1 MTEID
6 INIYSLNCN
15 GLNDD
20 VKRKAVFEKLKKKGD
35 GIFMLQETHCTTE
48 NEQKWRREWGNHMYF
63 SNGTSN
69 ARGVAIIITGN
80 YEYRVLRLERDNE
93 GRFLILE
100 IERKGAVYTIGN
112 IYAPTRNFERD
123 QQQCFNNFTAKL
135 ELMQNIH
142 TILGGDLNLY
152 MNPRLD
158 KLDNSPDYNDNR
170 NFRADVCSFVE
181 TNNIVDVWRTIN
193 PDKRCFTWHR
203 SDKRSRLDYLLTS
216 EHLLNF
222 IDDVDIL
229 PGIQSDHSLLKLS
242 LKTGNKHEKGRGFW
256 KFNSSL
262 LHDPVYVDKIKNVIR
277 ETAQNYEGLEDKR
290 MLWEIIKLE
299 IRTQTIPYCVMKKR
313 QKEKTERDLNK
324 KFTTLFEKVN
334 SGARI
339 EKETW
344 QEFSQVKLQ
353 LDNLERERARGVI
366 IRSKAQWV
374 EEGEKNTSYFL
385 RLEKHNYCNK
395 LITKLKVGENLITDP
410 IQILD
415 EGQNFYQNLY
425 SENVGHDESHMREI
439 GNTFTNTDSLPK
451 INAIQQE
458 HCERLMT
465 ENDLLKSLKAFK
477 NGKTPGTDG
486 LNAEFY
492 KFFWHDIKQFLLAS
506 INYSLE
512 HGTLSIAQRRAIISL
527 LPKGDKDRLY
537 LKNWRPISLLNVD
550 YKILAKALANRL
562 IEFLP
567 QLIDEDQTGYVK
579 KRFIGNNI
587 RIIED
592 IMIYTTK
599 NKISGILLS
608 VDFEKAFDSVSWKFL
623 AKCLEAFNFGPKF
636 RSYVQTLYHDI
647 SATVLNNGH
656 TSQWFRLERGVRQG
670 CPLSPY
676 LFILLAE
683 TLSCKI
689 RENEAIKGILLN
701 DCEIKITQMAD
712 DTTCF
717 VKDKISLKNLIDVFK
732 NFEICSG
739 LKINLDKTKAKAL
752 GPEPEPSDKPFS
764 LDWVSDP
771 IHTLGVTLSGN
782 QEDHYILNFKKR
794 LKNMKNLLSTWKC
807 RSLSIKGKITVI
819 NTLAISPLLY
829 LANVI
834 YVPPQVIAE
843 VKDII
848 VDFLWDGKPPKIAY
862 NVLIQSIKKGGV
874 KLIDFESKV
883 KALKIGYVKRL
894 LDNSLGK
901 WKSAAA
907 YFYKTNNIKMYF
919 QSNHAAYKEINHKFY
934 SDIHN
939 FWSELQTIENPTN
952 IVIQNQTIWNNRYIT
967 IENVPY
973 EWASWQTKGI
983 QYVSDILNA
992 KGDFL
997 SHNEISEKFGVRCHF
1012 LQALQIRQS
1021 LPLEWRRVIRTE
1033 YSHKPVREPFIHF
1046 NGTLLPLNKCTTR
1059 FIYECYAQTKY
1070 VTPTSVLKWKTL
1082 HEDFDMSEEEWTDV
1096 FLRPYIC
1103 LRETKLQSFQYKIIH
1118 RIINCNKKLFDM
1130 RIKNSPLCTYCDQTD
1145 DIGHFFFLCKDVYE
1159 FWREICTWWNTLDYD
1174 GVDFPAYPNVKT
1186 IIFGSQDVTEGVAVL
1201 NFCIFHIKYYIY
1213 RQRLFHDNVFRLHE
1227 IQNVIVAKLE
1237 IEKNICQKENRNHKF
1252 DKFEIL
1258 YENLKR

>member
-123 QQQCFNNFTAKL
+123 QQQCFTNFTAKL

-203 SDKRSRLDYLLTS
+203 GDKRSRLDYLLTS

-512 HGTLSIAQRRAIISL
+512 YGTLSIAQRRAIISL

-689 RENEAIKGILLN
+689 RENEAIKGISLN

-752 GPEPEPSDKPFS
+752 GPEPEPSNKPFS

-907 YFYKTNNIKMYF
+907 YFYKTNNIKIYF

-992 KGDFL
+992 NGDFL

-1059 FIYECYAQTKY
+1059 FIYECYVQTLY

-1186 IIFGSQDVTEGVAVL
+1186 IIFGSQDDTEGVAVL
-1201 NFCIFHIKYYIY
+1201 NFSIFHIKYYIY

-1252 DKFEIL
+1252 DKFEII

>member
-1 MTEID
+1 M
-6 INIYSLNCN
+6 
-15 GLNDD
+15 
-20 VKRKAVFEKLKKKGD
+20 
-35 GIFMLQETHCTTE
+35 
-48 NEQKWRREWGNHMYF
+48 
-63 SNGTSN
+63 
-69 ARGVAIIITGN
+69 
-80 YEYRVLRLERDNE
+80 
-93 GRFLILE
+93 
-100 IERKGAVYTIGN
+100 
-112 IYAPTRNFERD
+112 
-123 QQQCFNNFTAKL
+123 
-135 ELMQNIH
+135 
-142 TILGGDLNLY
+142 
-152 MNPRLD
+152 
-158 KLDNSPDYNDNR
+158 
-170 NFRADVCSFVE
+170 
-181 TNNIVDVWRTIN
+181 
-193 PDKRCFTWHR
+193 
-203 SDKRSRLDYLLTS
+203 
-216 EHLLNF
+216 
-222 IDDVDIL
+222 
-229 PGIQSDHSLLKLS
+229 
-242 LKTGNKHEKGRGFW
+242 
-256 KFNSSL
+256 
-262 LHDPVYVDKIKNVIR
+262 
-277 ETAQNYEGLEDKR
+277 
-290 MLWEIIKLE
+290 
-299 IRTQTIPYCVMKKR
+299 
-313 QKEKTERDLNK
+313 
-324 KFTTLFEKVN
+324 
-334 SGARI
+334 
-339 EKETW
+339 
-344 QEFSQVKLQ
+344 
-353 LDNLERERARGVI
+353 
-366 IRSKAQWV
+366 
-374 EEGEKNTSYFL
+374 
-385 RLEKHNYCNK
+385 
-395 LITKLKVGENLITDP
+395 
-410 IQILD
+410 
-415 EGQNFYQNLY
+415 
-425 SENVGHDESHMREI
+425 
-439 GNTFTNTDSLPK
+439 
-451 INAIQQE
+451 
-458 HCERLMT
+458 
-465 ENDLLKSLKAFK
+465 
-477 NGKTPGTDG
+477 
-486 LNAEFY
+486 
-492 KFFWHDIKQFLLAS
+492 
-506 INYSLE
+506 
-512 HGTLSIAQRRAIISL
+512 
-527 LPKGDKDRLY
+527 
-537 LKNWRPISLLNVD
+537 
-550 YKILAKALANRL
+550 
-562 IEFLP
+562 
-567 QLIDEDQTGYVK
+567 
-579 KRFIGNNI
+579 
-587 RIIED
+587 
-592 IMIYTTK
+592 
-599 NKISGILLS
+599 
-608 VDFEKAFDSVSWKFL
+608 
-623 AKCLEAFNFGPKF
+623 
-636 RSYVQTLYHDI
+636 
-647 SATVLNNGH
+647 
-656 TSQWFRLERGVRQG
+656 
-670 CPLSPY
+670 
-676 LFILLAE
+676 
-683 TLSCKI
+683 
-689 RENEAIKGILLN
+689 
-701 DCEIKITQMAD
+701 
-712 DTTCF
+712 
-717 VKDKISLKNLIDVFK
+717 FK

-752 GPEPEPSDKPFS
+752 GPEPEPSNKPFS

-862 NVLIQSIKKGGV
+862 YVLIQSIKKGGV

-992 KGDFL
+992 NGDFL

-1059 FIYECYAQTKY
+1059 FIYECYVQTKY
-1070 VTPTSVLKWKTL
+1070 VTPTSVLKWKTF

-1096 FLRPYIC
+1096 FLRPYTC

-1145 DIGHFFFLCKDVYE
+1145 DICHFIFLCKDVYE

-1213 RQRLFHDNVFRLHE
+1213 RQRLFHDNVFQLHE

>member
-15 GLNDD
+15 GLNED

-123 QQQCFNNFTAKL
+123 QQQCFTNFTAKL

-142 TILGGDLNLY
+142 TILGSDLNLY

-203 SDKRSRLDYLLTS
+203 VDKRSRLDYLLTT

-299 IRTQTIPYCVMKKR
+299 IRTQTIPYCVMNER

-324 KFTTLFEKVN
+324 KFTTLFEIVN

-439 GNTFTNTDSLPK
+439 GNTFTNTDSVPK
-451 INAIQQE
+451 ISAIQQE
-458 HCERLMT
+458 HSERLMT

-512 HGTLSIAQRRAIISL
+512 YGTLSIAQRRAIISL

-537 LKNWRPISLLNVD
+537 LKNWRPISLLNVN
-550 YKILAKALANRL
+550 YKSLAKALANRL

-579 KRFIGNNI
+579 KRFIGNDI

-689 RENEAIKGILLN
+689 RENEAIKGISLN

-752 GPEPEPSDKPFS
+752 GPEPEPSNKPFS

-807 RSLSIKGKITVI
+807 RSLSIKRKITVI

-848 VDFLWDGKPPKIAY
+848 IDFLWDGKPPKIAY
-862 NVLIQSIKKGGV
+862 NVLIQSFKKGGV

-992 KGDFL
+992 NGDFL

-1059 FIYECYAQTKY
+1059 FIYECYVQTKY

-1159 FWREICTWWNTLDYD
+1159 FWREIYTWWNTLDYD

-1252 DKFEIL
+1252 DKFEII

>member
-123 QQQCFNNFTAKL
+123 QQQCFTNFTAKL

-203 SDKRSRLDYLLTS
+203 GDKRSRLDYLLTS

-353 LDNLERERARGVI
+353 LDNLERERARVVI

-451 INAIQQE
+451 INAIQQK

-465 ENDLLKSLKAFK
+465 ENDLLKGLKAFK

-512 HGTLSIAQRRAIISL
+512 HGTLSIAQRRVIISL

-689 RENEAIKGILLN
+689 RENEAIKGISLN

-752 GPEPEPSDKPFS
+752 GPEPEPSNKPFS

-883 KALKIGYVKRL
+883 NALKIGYVKRL

-992 KGDFL
+992 NGDFL

-1033 YSHKPVREPFIHF
+1033 YSHKPVRAPFIHS

-1059 FIYECYAQTKY
+1059 FIYECYVQTKY

-1145 DIGHFFFLCKDVYE
+1145 DIGNFFFLCKDVYE

-1213 RQRLFHDNVFRLHE
+1213 RQRLIHDNVFRLHE

>member
-48 NEQKWRREWGNHMYF
+48 NEQKWRREWCNHMYF

-69 ARGVAIIITGN
+69 ARGVATIITGN

-123 QQQCFNNFTAKL
+123 QQQCFTNFTAKL

-170 NFRADVCSFVE
+170 NFRADVCFFVE

-203 SDKRSRLDYLLTS
+203 GDKRSRLDYLLTS

-353 LDNLERERARGVI
+353 LDNLEREKARGVI

-415 EGQNFYQNLY
+415 EGQTFYQNLY

-656 TSQWFRLERGVRQG
+656 TSKWFRLERGVRQG

-689 RENEAIKGILLN
+689 RENEAIKGISLN

-717 VKDKISLKNLIDVFK
+717 VKDKISLKNLINVFK

-752 GPEPEPSDKPFS
+752 GPEPEPSNKPFS

-952 IVIQNQTIWNNRYIT
+952 IVIQNQTIWTNRYIT

-992 KGDFL
+992 NGDFL

-1059 FIYECYAQTKY
+1059 FIYECYVQTKY

>member
-112 IYAPTRNFERD
+112 IYAPTRNFEKD
-123 QQQCFNNFTAKL
+123 QQQCFTNFTAKL

-203 SDKRSRLDYLLTS
+203 GDKRSRLDYLLTS

-512 HGTLSIAQRRAIISL
+512 HGTLSIALRRAIISL

-689 RENEAIKGILLN
+689 RENEAIKGISLN

-717 VKDKISLKNLIDVFK
+717 AKDKISLKNLIDVFK

-752 GPEPEPSDKPFS
+752 GPEPEPSNKPFS

-992 KGDFL
+992 NGDFL
-997 SHNEISEKFGVRCHF
+997 SHNKISEKFGVRCHF

-1059 FIYECYAQTKY
+1059 FIYECYVQTKY

-1201 NFCIFHIKYYIY
+1201 NFCIMHIKYYIY